1 MSIIERAM
9 QRGAAATVAPA
20 PDSDANVAAAIP
32 RLPEAAAA
40 AVIDAAAARDS
51 GAAAQPYPA
60 TGVHADAV
68 APDTASLADPAA
80 QALNLPLMR
89 RQGLLI
95 PDDGRSALAEEF
107 RILKRP
113 VLANAFGPSG
123 ERIGRRNV
131 VMVTS
136 AVPGEGKTYTAIN
149 LAMSIATELQRTVLL
164 VDADVV
170 QPSIAARLGLTLG
183 PGLIDLLENEHTD
196 LSTFLVKTSIP
207 NLTVLGAGRRHGR
220 STELLASAAMARLV
234 DDLASRYP
242 DRVVLFDSPPMLAT
256 SESSVLARHMGQ
268 IVLAV
273 QAGATPRSAISR
285 VVKMLD
291 ACDIV
296 IPVLNKASGMPG
308 MNYALGYYLDGK
320 YGKQ

>member
-9 QRGAAATVAPA
+9 QRDAAGKLPPAVGEAPTGPAIAPTGAVQDAPA
-20 PDSDANVAAAIP
+20 VNRSVGTSEGGSGTPAGKGSETVQ
-32 RLPEAAAA
+32 
-40 AVIDAAAARDS
+40 VVDS
-51 GAAAQPYPA
+51 GI
-60 TGVHADAV
+60 
-68 APDTASLADPAA
+68 
-80 QALNLPLMR
+80 QALNLALMR

-113 VLANAFGPSG
+113 VLANAFGASG

-170 QPSIAARLGLTLG
+170 QPSIASRLGLTLDR
-183 PGLIDLLENEHTD
+183 GLIDLLEDPGAD
-196 LSTFLVKTSIP
+196 LSTLLVRTNIS

-234 DDLASRYP
+234 DDLSTRYP
-242 DRVVLFDSPPMLAT
+242 DRLVLFDSPPMLAT

-268 IVLAV
+268 VVLTV
-273 QAGATPRSAISR
+273 QAGSTPKSAISR

-291 ACDIV
+291 ACEIV
-296 IPVLNKASGMPG
+296 IPVLNRATGIPG
-308 MNYALGYYLDGK
+308 MSYALGYYLDGK

>member
-9 QRGAAATVAPA
+9 QRGAAATPAPHSDASAPA
-20 PDSDANVAAAIP
+20 AAPDPSEKVPYAAGDSASVTGPVESARPRVAN
-32 RLPEAAAA
+32 
-40 AVIDAAAARDS
+40 
-51 GAAAQPYPA
+51 GASP
-60 TGVHADAV
+60 GVADAELSRV
-68 APDTASLADPAA
+68 AEPDT

-107 RILKRP
+107 R
-113 VLANAFGPSG
+113 PSG

-149 LAMSIATELQRTVLL
+149 LAMSIAMELQRTVLL

-170 QPSIAARLGLTLG
+170 QPSIAARLGLNLG
-183 PGLIDLLENEHTD
+183 PGLIDLLENSHTD
-196 LSTFLVKTSIP
+196 LSTYLVKTSIP
-207 NLTVLGAGRRHGR
+207 DLSVLGAGRRHGR

-234 DDLASRYP
+234 DDLANRYP

-268 IVLAV
+268 IVLTV
-273 QAGATPRSAISR
+273 EAGATPRSAISR
-285 VVKMLD
+285 VVRMLD

>member
-9 QRGAAATVAPA
+9 QRDAAGKLPPVVSEAPA
-20 PDSDANVAAAIP
+20 GIDSAEFAGPAVVPTSTIPDSPGVGTS
-32 RLPEAAAA
+32 
-40 AVIDAAAARDS
+40 ARTSAGGTDSLAGNGSEPGQVTDS
-51 GAAAQPYPA
+51 GI
-60 TGVHADAV
+60 
-68 APDTASLADPAA
+68 
-80 QALNLPLMR
+80 QALNLALMR

-113 VLANAFGPSG
+113 VLANAFGASG

-149 LAMSIATELQRTVLL
+149 LAMSVATELQRTVLL

-170 QPSIAARLGLTLG
+170 QPSIASRMGLTLG
-183 PGLIDLLENEHTD
+183 RGLIDLLEDPGAD
-196 LSTFLVKTSIP
+196 LADLLVRTNMP

-234 DDLASRYP
+234 DDLATRYP
-242 DRVVLFDSPPMLAT
+242 DRLVLFDSPPMLAT
-256 SESSVLARHMGQ
+256 SESGVLARHMGQ
-268 IVLAV
+268 VVLTV
-273 QAGATPRSAISR
+273 QAGSTPKSAISR

-291 ACDIV
+291 ACEVV
-296 IPVLNKASGMPG
+296 IPVLNKATGIPG

>member
-9 QRGAAATVAPA
+9 QRGAAATPAPHSDASAPA
-20 PDSDANVAAAIP
+20 AAPDPSEKVPYAAGDSASVTGPVESARPRVAN
-32 RLPEAAAA
+32 
-40 AVIDAAAARDS
+40 
-51 GAAAQPYPA
+51 GASPS
-60 TGVHADAV
+60 VADAELSRV
-68 APDTASLADPAA
+68 AEPDT

-113 VLANAFGPSG
+113 ILANAFGPSG

-149 LAMSIATELQRTVLL
+149 LAMSIAMELQRTVLL

-170 QPSIAARLGLTLG
+170 QPSIAARLGLNLG
-183 PGLIDLLENEHTD
+183 PGLIDLLENSHTD
-196 LSTFLVKTSIP
+196 LSTYLVKTSIP
-207 NLTVLGAGRRHGR
+207 DLSVLGAGRRHGR

-234 DDLASRYP
+234 DDLANRYP

-268 IVLAV
+268 IVLTV
-273 QAGATPRSAISR
+273 EAGATPRSAISR
-285 VVKMLD
+285 VVRMLD

>member
-9 QRGAAATVAPA
+9 QRDAASRQVQGVGGAPDQVPDVGAASMQSPPG
-20 PDSDANVAAAIP
+20 PDASGLPPQGGPVGDPSHHAAQDPSIN
-32 RLPEAAAA
+32 
-40 AVIDAAAARDS
+40 S
-51 GAAAQPYPA
+51 GAG
-60 TGVHADAV
+60 T
-68 APDTASLADPAA
+68 DPAI
-80 QALNLPLMR
+80 QTVNLALMR

-107 RILKRP
+107 RMLKRP

-170 QPSIAARLGLTLG
+170 QPSIPSRLGLTLG
-183 PGLIDLLENEHTD
+183 KGLIDLLEHPAAD
-196 LSTFLVKTSIP
+196 LSEFLVRTTIP
-207 NLTVLGAGRRHGR
+207 NLTLLGAGRRHGR

-234 DDLASRYP
+234 DDLATRYP
-242 DRVVLFDSPPMLAT
+242 DRLVLFDSPPMLAT

-268 IVLAV
+268 VVLAV
-273 QAGATPRSAISR
+273 QAGSTPKSAISR
-285 VVKMLD
+285 VVRMLD
-291 ACDIV
+291 ACEIV
-296 IPVLNKASGMPG
+296 IPVLNKASGIPG
-308 MNYALGYYLDGK
+308 MSYALGYYLDGK

>member
-9 QRGAAATVAPA
+9 QRDAASRQVQGVGSA
-20 PDSDANVAAAIP
+20 PDQIPDGVAASTQSALGP
-32 RLPEAAAA
+32 DAPGVPPLGNPVRDPGYRAAH
-40 AVIDAAAARDS
+40 DTLENS
-51 GAAAQPYPA
+51 GE
-60 TGVHADAV
+60 GK
-68 APDTASLADPAA
+68 DPAV
-80 QALNLPLMR
+80 QTVNLALMR

-107 RILKRP
+107 RMLKRP

-170 QPSIAARLGLTLG
+170 QPSIPGRLGLSVG
-183 PGLIDLLENEHTD
+183 KGLIDLLENPAVD
-196 LSTFLVKTSIP
+196 LSDFLVRTTIP
-207 NLTVLGAGRRHGR
+207 NLTLLGAGRRHGR

-234 DDLASRYP
+234 DDLATRYP
-242 DRVVLFDSPPMLAT
+242 DRLVLFDSPPMLAT

-268 IVLAV
+268 IVLTV
-273 QAGATPRSAISR
+273 QAGSTPKSAISR
-285 VVKMLD
+285 VVRMLD
-291 ACDIV
+291 ACEIV
-296 IPVLNKASGMPG
+296 IPVLNKATGIPG
-308 MNYALGYYLDGK
+308 MSYALGYYLDGK

>member
-1 MSIIERAM
+1 V
-9 QRGAAATVAPA
+9 RGT
-20 PDSDANVAAAIP
+20 S
-32 RLPEAAAA
+32 
-40 AVIDAAAARDS
+40 
-51 GAAAQPYPA
+51 
-60 TGVHADAV
+60 ADAV
-68 APDTASLADPAA
+68 PPSDATV

-136 AVPGEGKTYTAIN
+136 AVPGEGKTFTAIN

-170 QPSIAARLGLTLG
+170 QPSLASRLGLTLG
-183 PGLIDLLENEHTD
+183 AGLIDLLENAHTD
-196 LSTFLVKTSIP
+196 LASYLVKTSVP
-207 NLTVLGAGRRHGR
+207 NLSVLGAGRRHGR
-220 STELLASAAMARLV
+220 STELLASAAMAALV

-242 DRVVLFDSPPMLAT
+242 DRIVLFDSPPMLAT

-268 IVLAV
+268 IVLTV
-273 QAGATPRSAISR
+273 EAGRTPRSAISR

-296 IPVLNKASGMPG
+296 IPVLNKATGIPG
-308 MNYALGYYLDGK
+308 MNYAVGYYLDGK
-320 YGKQ
+320 YGRQ

>member
-9 QRGAAATVAPA
+9 QRDAAGKQPPAVGEAHAGPESAEFAGPAIVPTGAVQDSPAVNSSVETSEGGSGAPA
-20 PDSDANVAAAIP
+20 GKESETPQVLDA
-32 RLPEAAAA
+32 
-40 AVIDAAAARDS
+40 
-51 GAAAQPYPA
+51 
-60 TGVHADAV
+60 GV
-68 APDTASLADPAA
+68 
-80 QALNLPLMR
+80 QALNLALMR

-113 VLANAFGPSG
+113 VLANAFGASG
-123 ERIGRRNV
+123 ERIGRRNI

-170 QPSIAARLGLTLG
+170 QPSIASRLGLTLG
-183 PGLIDLLENEHTD
+183 RGLIDLLEDTGAD
-196 LSTFLVKTSIP
+196 LSTFLVRTNIP

-234 DDLASRYP
+234 DDLATRYP
-242 DRVVLFDSPPMLAT
+242 DRLVLFDSPPMLAT

-268 IVLAV
+268 VVLTV
-273 QAGATPRSAISR
+273 QAGSTPKSAISR

-291 ACDIV
+291 ACEMV
-296 IPVLNKASGMPG
+296 IPVLNKATGIPG
-308 MNYALGYYLDGK
+308 MSYALGYYLDGK

>member
-9 QRGAAATVAPA
+9 QRGTVTPPRADSTAIASAQALDALQPLADGEPVSTMGGEEPTVLRAP
-20 PDSDANVAAAIP
+20 
-32 RLPEAAAA
+32 
-40 AVIDAAAARDS
+40 
-51 GAAAQPYPA
+51 GAALPG
-60 TGVHADAV
+60 TGGANLLAE
-68 APDTASLADPAA
+68 PDA

-164 VDADVV
+164 IDADVV
-170 QPSIAARLGLTLG
+170 QPSIAARLGLSLG
-183 PGLIDLLENEHTD
+183 PGLIDLLENAHTD
-196 LSTFLVKTSIP
+196 LSTYLVKTTIP

-234 DDLASRYP
+234 EDLASRYP

-268 IVLAV
+268 IVLTV
-273 QAGATPRSAISR
+273 EAGATPRSAVSR

>member
-1 MSIIERAM
+1 MPFAVGDSASVTGTVEAARPRVANEASP
-9 QRGAAATVAPA
+9 GAADAEFSRVAE
-20 PDSDANVAAAIP
+20 
-32 RLPEAAAA
+32 PE
-40 AVIDAAAARDS
+40 
-51 GAAAQPYPA
+51 
-60 TGVHADAV
+60 T
-68 APDTASLADPAA
+68 

-113 VLANAFGPSG
+113 ILANAFGPSG

-149 LAMSIATELQRTVLL
+149 LAMSIAMELQRTVLL

-170 QPSIAARLGLTLG
+170 QPSIAARLGLSLG
-183 PGLIDLLENEHTD
+183 PGLIDLLENSHTD
-196 LSTFLVKTSIP
+196 LSTYLVKTSIP
-207 NLTVLGAGRRHGR
+207 DLSVLGAGRRHGR

-234 DDLASRYP
+234 DDLANRYP

-268 IVLAV
+268 IVLTV
-273 QAGATPRSAISR
+273 EAGATPRSAISR

>member
-9 QRGAAATVAPA
+9 QKGAAAGFDPHQNAGTSFVPRDRVDAESLAVEAPVSIADSIDTARLHTGNDAPSTATGDAPA
-20 PDSDANVAAAIP
+20 RVPD
-32 RLPEAAAA
+32 
-40 AVIDAAAARDS
+40 
-51 GAAAQPYPA
+51 
-60 TGVHADAV
+60 
-68 APDTASLADPAA
+68 PDI

-95 PDDGRSALAEEF
+95 PDAGRSALAEEF

-113 VLANAFGPSG
+113 VLANAFDSAGRRVS
-123 ERIGRRNV
+123 RRNV

-149 LAMSIATELQRTVLL
+149 LAMSIVMELQRTVLL

-170 QPSIAARLGLTLG
+170 QPSIASRLGLTLG
-183 PGLIDLLENEHTD
+183 PGLIDILENSDTD
-196 LSTFLVKTSIP
+196 LSACLVRTSIP

-220 STELLASAAMARLV
+220 STELLASAPMAKLV

-242 DRVVLFDSPPMLAT
+242 DRIVLFDSPPMLAT

-268 IVLAV
+268 IVLTV
-273 QAGATPRSAISR
+273 EAGKTPRSAISR
-285 VVKMLD
+285 VIKMLD
-291 ACDIV
+291 TCEIV
-296 IPVLNKASGMPG
+296 IPVLNKATGMPG

>member
-1 MSIIERAM
+1 MR
-9 QRGAAATVAPA
+9 RGAVTGPTQNAAGISSIAASHDSSEARMTAIDSVVVTVDD
-20 PDSDANVAAAIP
+20 DSVKPQISNERTSSVPVAD
-32 RLPEAAAA
+32 
-40 AVIDAAAARDS
+40 VT
-51 GAAAQPYPA
+51 GA
-60 TGVHADAV
+60 TE
-68 APDTASLADPAA
+68 PDTQP
-80 QALNLPLMR
+80 LNLPLMR

-107 RILKRP
+107 RILKQP
-113 VLANAFGPSG
+113 VLRNAFGPSG
-123 ERIGRRNV
+123 QRVGRRNV

-136 AVPGEGKTYTAIN
+136 AVPGEGKTFTAIN
-149 LAMSIATELQRTVLL
+149 LAMSIAMELQRTVLL

-170 QPSIAARLGLTLG
+170 QPSVAARLGLTLG
-183 PGLIDLLENEHTD
+183 AGLIDLLENPKAD
-196 LSTFLVKTSIP
+196 LSSYLVRTSIP

-220 STELLASAAMARLV
+220 STELLASAAMAHLV

-268 IVLAV
+268 IVLTV
-273 QAGATPRSAISR
+273 EAGATPKSAISR

-296 IPVLNKASGMPG
+296 IPVLNKVTAMPG

>member
-9 QRGAAATVAPA
+9 QKGAAGKLPSTVGEAPA
-20 PDSDANVAAAIP
+20 GPESTERTGHAVLRTDTVPAAPPMANNSAPNPGGDSGIQAGERV
-32 RLPEAAAA
+32 EAAP
-40 AVIDAAAARDS
+40 VLDS
-51 GAAAQPYPA
+51 GMQP
-60 TGVHADAV
+60 
-68 APDTASLADPAA
+68 
-80 QALNLPLMR
+80 LNLALMR

-113 VLANAFGPSG
+113 VLGNAFGASG
-123 ERIGRRNV
+123 QRIGRRNV

-170 QPSIAARLGLTLG
+170 QPSIAGRLGLNLG
-183 PGLIDLLENEHTD
+183 RGLIDLLEDPSID
-196 LSTFLVKTSIP
+196 LASLLVRTNIP

-234 DDLASRYP
+234 DDLATRYP
-242 DRVVLFDSPPMLAT
+242 DRLVLFDSPPMLAT

-268 IVLAV
+268 VVLTV
-273 QAGATPRSAISR
+273 QAGSTPRSAISR

-291 ACDIV
+291 ACEIV
-296 IPVLNKASGMPG
+296 IPVLNKATAIPG
-308 MNYALGYYLDGK
+308 LSYSLGYYLDGK

>member
-9 QRGAAATVAPA
+9 QRGAAATPA
-20 PDSDANVAAAIP
+20 LHPETHASNATRGSSEEEVTVVESATVPDNVASAGPHTVSAAS
-32 RLPEAAAA
+32 R
-40 AVIDAAAARDS
+40 DAAAADFS
-51 GAAAQPYPA
+51 
-60 TGVHADAV
+60 
-68 APDTASLADPAA
+68 SLSDPAA

-149 LAMSIATELQRTVLL
+149 LAMSIAMELQRTVLL

-196 LSTFLVKTSIP
+196 LSTYLVKTSIP

-268 IVLAV
+268 IVLTV
-273 QAGATPRSAISR
+273 EAGATPRAAVSR

-308 MNYALGYYLDGK
+308 MNYALGYYLAGK

>member
-1 MSIIERAM
+1 
-9 QRGAAATVAPA
+9 
-20 PDSDANVAAAIP
+20 
-32 RLPEAAAA
+32 
-40 AVIDAAAARDS
+40 
-51 GAAAQPYPA
+51 
-60 TGVHADAV
+60 
-68 APDTASLADPAA
+68 
-80 QALNLPLMR
+80 MR

-149 LAMSIATELQRTVLL
+149 LAMSIAMELQRTVLL

-196 LSTFLVKTSIP
+196 LSTYLVKTSIP

-234 DDLASRYP
+234 DELASRYP

-268 IVLAV
+268 IVLTV
-273 QAGATPRSAISR
+273 EAGATPRTAVSR

>member
-1 MSIIERAM
+1 MTDAEALRQISSS
-9 QRGAAATVAPA
+9 TFVA
-20 PDSDANVAAAIP
+20 D
-32 RLPEAAAA
+32 RE
-40 AVIDAAAARDS
+40 
-51 GAAAQPYPA
+51 
-60 TGVHADAV
+60 
-68 APDTASLADPAA
+68 A

-113 VLANAFGPSG
+113 VLSNAFGPSG
-123 ERIGRRNV
+123 ARIGRRNV

-149 LAMSIATELQRTVLL
+149 LAMSIATELDRTVLL

-170 QPSIAARLGLTLG
+170 QPSVASRLGLTLG
-183 PGLIDLLENEHTD
+183 PGLIDLLEGDGTD
-196 LSTFLVKTSIP
+196 LSAFLVRTSIP

-220 STELLASAAMARLV
+220 STELLASAAMARMV
-234 DDLASRYP
+234 DDLATRYP
-242 DRVVLFDSPPMLAT
+242 DRVVLFDSPPLLAT

-268 IVLAV
+268 IVLTV
-273 QAGATPRSAISR
+273 EAGATPRSALSR
-285 VVKMLD
+285 AVKMLD
-291 ACDIV
+291 GCDVV
-296 IPVLNKASGMPG
+296 IPVLNKTSTIPG
-308 MNYALGYYLDGK
+308 MNYTLGYYLDGK

>member
-9 QRGAAATVAPA
+9 QRGAAATVVPAQVPEPHSSADARERSEEGPVTGGPALDANGADPVPFDHVPDASPRAAAPGSSTL
-20 PDSDANVAAAIP
+20 PDSAVQAI
-32 RLPEAAAA
+32 
-40 AVIDAAAARDS
+40 
-51 GAAAQPYPA
+51 
-60 TGVHADAV
+60 
-68 APDTASLADPAA
+68 
-80 QALNLPLMR
+80 NLPLMR

-113 VLANAFGPSG
+113 LLANAFGPSG

-136 AVPGEGKTYTAIN
+136 AVPGEGKTYTVIN
-149 LAMSIATELQRTVLL
+149 LAMSIAMELQRTVLL

-170 QPSIAARLGLTLG
+170 QPSIAARLGLNLG
-183 PGLIDLLENEHTD
+183 AGLIDLLEGAHTD
-196 LSTFLVKTSIP
+196 LSTYLVKTSIP

-268 IVLAV
+268 IVLTV
-273 QAGATPRSAISR
+273 QAGSTPRSAFSR
-285 VVKMLD
+285 VVRMLD

-296 IPVLNKASGMPG
+296 IPVLNKASGIPG

>member
-9 QRGAAATVAPA
+9 QRGGVSDKSAGEPQTHDARDGIVAPQAISSEVGGGRLNALHAPGMVGPSSEVAATGMSNSQAEAGAPQ
-20 PDSDANVAAAIP
+20 I
-32 RLPEAAAA
+32 
-40 AVIDAAAARDS
+40 
-51 GAAAQPYPA
+51 
-60 TGVHADAV
+60 
-68 APDTASLADPAA
+68 
-80 QALNLPLMR
+80 QALNLALMR

-113 VLANAFGPSG
+113 VLGNAFGPSG
-123 ERIGRRNV
+123 EPIGRRNV

-170 QPSIAARLGLTLG
+170 QPSVGGRLGLALG
-183 PGLIDLLENEHTD
+183 RGLIDLLEEPDLD
-196 LSTFLVKTSIP
+196 LSTLLVKTNIP
-207 NLTVLGAGRRHGR
+207 NLAILGSGRRHGR

-234 DDLASRYP
+234 DDLATRYP
-242 DRVVLFDSPPMLAT
+242 DRIVLFDSPPMLAT

-268 IVLAV
+268 VVLTV
-273 QAGATPRSAISR
+273 QAGSTPRSAVSR

-291 ACDIV
+291 SCEIV
-296 IPVLNKASGMPG
+296 IPVLNRAMGLPG
-308 MNYALGYYLDGK
+308 MNYALGYYIDGK
-320 YGKQ
+320 YGRQ